1 VSETSAYEA
10 APGAGDYPVYLAL
23 LPLPI
28 ACFVGVL
35 ITDIVYWWT
44 YEMMWADFSAWLL
57 VIGVILGLI
66 AIVAVLIRVFRDR
79 YVRRQGLMGPFAAS
93 GIVALILA
101 VFNLLIHSRDAWTS
115 VVPSG
120 LILSCATVAV
130 SVVCGCLAWCVAPRN
145 RGARL

>member
-66 AIVAVLIRVFRDR
+66 AVVAVLIRVFRDR

-115 VVPSG
+115 VVPTG
-120 LILSCATVAV
+120 LVLSCATVAV